1 MEWLLQHA
9 TSLSPTSIYLFLG
22 GVLLLCGL
30 GAPIPED
37 ISLIT
42 GGYLAHL
49 GLVNVHSMLAMCL
62 ATVLGGDLIA
72 FSIGRFFGQRLLA
85 SPFGARM
92 LPPRKQ
98 LRVRAYFRKWG
109 SKMIFLG
116 RFMPGLRF
124 VIFLSA
130 GTLHVRFAVFF
141 LFDALAAVLSVPAL
155 VYLAYAFG
163 DKIDAVVAWS
173 RRSEY
178 GILVIAALLV
188 AFVVVRLSRARRKR
202 KQLEGAETLKQ
213 SA

>member
-1 MEWLLQHA
+1 MEWLLQHV
-9 TSLSPTSIYLFLG
+9 TSLTPTSVYLFLG

-49 GLVNVHSMLAMCL
+49 GVVNVHSMFAMCL
-62 ATVLGGDLIA
+62 AAVLGGDLLA

-85 SPFGARM
+85 SAFGARV
-92 LPPRKQ
+92 LPRRKQ

-124 VIFLSA
+124 VIFMSA

-141 LFDALAAVLSVPAL
+141 LYDALAAVLSVPAL
-155 VYLAYAFG
+155 VYMAYAFG

-178 GILVIAALLV
+178 GILAVAALV
-188 AFVVVRLSRARRKR
+188 ATAVVVRITRARRERKR
-202 KQLEGAETLKQ
+202 LAGLETVKQ